1 MILNRQDFEEGTAFE
16 LYVLET
22 VRPAIELHGGASIDL
37 RGSATVAAVKISIN
51 ETISGPAL
59 DGLKD
64 QLSPL
69 LFGATWKVLDLL
81 LEFALNAAGLTPARH
96 DWLIAEKQL
105 HASNVQGDRAVLG
118 CSQRVWQALLSV
130 YANTVEHR
138 HCLVHR
144 TAKVDPATGTLD
156 GVDRNQNPL
165 RSLTRGQ
172 QVALAKAAALAARG
186 ALSGGIDK
194 RSEDHLT
201 YQLDQLTSHMGALAF
216 GVVGG
221 ASAPVDIYLELSQEN
236 GVYLLDMTGVLERA
250 RRTFPT
256 VAHFD
261 ILVDAPDGSARKL
274 FGYAEDCPPGRSTL
288 DLAALPPWLTYR

>member
-1 MILNRQDFEEGTAFE
+1 MILNIQDFDEGTAFE

-22 VRPAIELHGGASIDL
+22 VRPAIEPHAGASIDL
-37 RGSATVAAVKISIN
+37 RSSATVAAVFVSIT
-51 ETISGPAL
+51 ESISGQAL

-69 LFGATWKVLDLL
+69 LFGAAWKVLDIL
-81 LEFALNAAGLTPARH
+81 LEFALNSASLTPARH
-96 DWLIAEKQL
+96 DWSIAEKQR
-105 HASNVQGDRAVLG
+105 HASNGQGDRAVLG
-118 CSQRVWQALLSV
+118 CSQGAWQALLSV

-172 QVALAKAAALAARG
+172 QVALAKAATLAARG
-186 ALSGGIDK
+186 VLRGGIDP
-194 RSEDHLT
+194 RSEDHLK
-201 YQLDQLTSHMGALAF
+201 YQLDQLSLHTGAPAF
-216 GVVGG
+216 GVGG
-221 ASAPVDIYLELSQEN
+221 ASAPVDIRLALSQEN
-236 GVYLLDMTGVLERA
+236 GVYFLDMTGVLEKA
-250 RRTFPT
+250 RRRFPT

-261 ILVDAPDGSARKL
+261 ILVDVPDGSARKL
-274 FGYAEDCPPGRSTL
+274 FGYAENCPPGRSTL